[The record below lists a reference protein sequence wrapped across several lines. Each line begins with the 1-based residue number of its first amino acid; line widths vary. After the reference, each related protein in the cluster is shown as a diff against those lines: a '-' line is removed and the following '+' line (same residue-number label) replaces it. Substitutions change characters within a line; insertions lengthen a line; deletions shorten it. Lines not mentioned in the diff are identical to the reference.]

1 MKVKHYG
8 DEARLD
14 YCPVCQKAKDNPCF
28 SVNTKTGMYMCHA
41 TGESGHIDEYPEIK
55 KELDIE
61 NTNSNFSKKEKVIN
75 DYSELVFNSNPLT
88 EKWYEYLKGR
98 GIENR
103 DNINKLVRLGKYE
116 SMMIP
121 VTDGDKVVGIKYRNL
136 EKKLWSETG
145 SCLDYLLNWQNIE
158 DFEYL
163 IIVEGEIDLLTAL
176 EVGFDNCV
184 SLPSGAQNINAI
196 KNQKHWLSKFERI
209 IIATDNDDPGQE
221 CLNKIVY
228 ELRDLLVPL
237 EKISYGKSKDLNEIL
252 TSKGKEKLR
261 SVLGKTTRIKTGYKN
276 FKIDDGS
283 YVYFSDKGAVKV
295 TDFIVK
301 VDAYS
306 DNYLIGRSISNGR
319 EREFKARI
327 SDLLT
332 LRGIAECIGLYI
344 GSSSSLPLF
353 INYLKE
359 ENKEK
364 FIEEIDYY
372 GIRDGK
378 YYDQDSEVVCDK
390 RDLKITKLSEIGPL
404 TQEDREWLEENL
416 IYMRADVNQ
425 SLLGICWALGRFHT
439 QGTYPILEVSG
450 TTSIG
455 KTEYVEFISR
465 LMFGGRENIKSLS
478 TLSNHQIRAFSS
490 CSNLT
495 PWAIDEVKI
504 TGKFQLEKMTEL
516 YSTIRSVYDNKVVNQ
531 GNTTNKL
538 TEFHLCSP
546 LIISGE
552 TKLSDVS
559 IQNRMIFTYLT
570 KNNKGDFEIYKKLK
584 NTDILEKLGKIV
596 LLDRLENGVVKVN
609 NSVLNEVKDE
619 RQLYN
624 LTCLLKGL
632 KALARVL
639 KIKESVVSNFINFL
653 NTVFSKEY
661 TATENFIEL
670 LKLVEDAGIEN
681 LETFYV
687 STPKEH
693 WARFQL
699 LYTAIAEQKNKT
711 HSTLELLDMN
721 TLKKQLIEEEFIV
734 SANEQKRIRLD
745 NFTQETKNCKIVRFK
760 VIK

>member
-1 MKVKHYG
+1 MKYKIYG
-8 DEARLD
+8 DEARLA
-14 YCPVCQKAKDNPCF
+14 YCPVCAKEKDNPCF
-28 SVNTKTGMYMCHA
+28 SVNLKTGKYMCHA
-41 TGESGHIDEYPEIK
+41 TGKSGHIDDFPEIK
-55 KELDIE
+55 RELNI
-61 NTNSNFSKKEKVIN
+61 TANS
-75 DYSELVFNSNPLT
+75 SERT
-88 EKWYEYLKGR
+88 EKEIFNFKDLVYNSKPLNNEWIEYLKGR
-98 GIENR
+98 GIENIN
-103 DNINKLVRLGKYE
+103 NIKKLTRLGSYN

-121 VTDGDKVVGIKYRNL
+121 VTNGNEVVGIKYRSL
-136 EKKLWSETG
+136 DKKLWSEKG
-145 SCLDYLLNWQNIE
+145 SCLDYLLNWQNIK

-163 IIVEGEIDLLTAL
+163 VIVEGEIDLLSAL

-252 TSKGKEKLR
+252 IDKGKEKLK
-261 SVLGKTTRIKTGYKN
+261 SILEKTTRIKTGYKN

-327 SDLLT
+327 SDLLS
-332 LRGIAECIGLYI
+332 LKGMAESIGLYI
-344 GSSSSLPLF
+344 GSFSSLPLF

-364 FIEEIDYY
+364 FIEEINYY
-372 GIRDGK
+372 GIRDEK

-390 RDLKITKLSEIGPL
+390 RDLKITKLSEIGLL
-404 TQEDREWLEENL
+404 TQNEKEWLEENL
-416 IYMRADVNQ
+416 VYMRSDINQ

-559 IQNRMIFTYLT
+559 IQNRMISTNLT

-584 NTDILEKLGKIV
+584 NTDILEKLGKVI
-596 LLDRLENGVVKVN
+596 LLDRLKNGAIKVN
-609 NSVLNEVKDE
+609 NTVLNEVKDE

-639 KIKESVVSNFINFL
+639 KIKENIISNFIKFL

-681 LETFYV
+681 LENFYV
-687 STPKEH
+687 STPNEH

-721 TLKKQLIEEEFIV
+721 TLRKQLIEELFIED
-734 SANEQKRIRLD
+734 NNYTKRIRD
-745 NFTQETKNCKIVRFK
+745 YFTGETKPYKVVKFKI
-760 VIK
+760 IK

>member
-14 YCPVCQKAKDNPCF
+14 YCPVCQKTKDNPCF

-61 NTNSNFSKKEKVIN
+61 NANSNFSKKEKVIN
-75 DYSELVFNSNPLT
+75 DYSELVFSSNHLT

-121 VTDGDKVVGIKYRNL
+121 VTDGDKVVGIKYRSL

-261 SVLGKTTRIKTGYKN
+261 LVLSKTTRIKTGYKN

-404 TQEDREWLEENL
+404 TQEDRKWLEENL

-559 IQNRMIFTYLT
+559 IQNRMISTYLT

-584 NTDILEKLGKIV
+584 NTDILEKLGKVV
-596 LLDRLENGVVKVN
+596 LLDRLENGVIKVN
-609 NSVLNEVKDE
+609 NTVLNEVKDE
-619 RQLYN
+619 R
-624 LTCLLKGL
+624 
-632 KALARVL
+632 
-639 KIKESVVSNFINFL
+639 
-653 NTVFSKEY
+653 
-661 TATENFIEL
+661 
-670 LKLVEDAGIEN
+670 
-681 LETFYV
+681 
-687 STPKEH
+687 
-693 WARFQL
+693 
-699 LYTAIAEQKNKT
+699 
-711 HSTLELLDMN
+711 
-721 TLKKQLIEEEFIV
+721 
-734 SANEQKRIRLD
+734 
-745 NFTQETKNCKIVRFK
+745 
-760 VIK
+760 